1 MSDQEAF
8 AIASRPLT
16 PRQDR
21 ILAAIDRV
29 LRTRGTRSELREVVY
44 QFADLVKLQGIP
56 PERAIGAL
64 KAIAQRSTMALE
76 APPVGDSADDRSA
89 MIVRWYVARYYRAD

>member
-8 AIASRPLT
+8 ATFSRPLT

-21 ILAAIDRV
+21 IEAAIDRV
-29 LRTRGTRSELREVVY
+29 LRARGTRSELRELVY

-56 PERAIGAL
+56 PERAIGTL
-64 KAIAQRSTMALE
+64 KAIAQRSTMAVD
-76 APPVGDSADDRSA
+76 APAVGDSADDRTE